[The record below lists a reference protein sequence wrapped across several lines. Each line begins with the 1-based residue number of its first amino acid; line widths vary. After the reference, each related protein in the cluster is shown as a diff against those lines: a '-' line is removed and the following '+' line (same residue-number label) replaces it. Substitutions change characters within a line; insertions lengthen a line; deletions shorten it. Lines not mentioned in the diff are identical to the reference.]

1 MRSPSS
7 LQGCDGV
14 FFKPSQSRISK
25 LKDQICL
32 QAVAAIVR
40 RIGFDEGRVGAVAR
54 ILTDAAVLPPGAPWT
69 SPDLSPQDVASLML
83 GAALDVPLRAVV
95 DAVRDYRALR
105 REGVPD
111 GAPFAI
117 SVATT
122 GEELDVLAEIAATGS
137 PEAKARA
144 AKTIIT
150 VVNSWPEVVPIDQID
165 TRRFNA
171 GAPSHWQASRHR
183 KSVEIN
189 AAALVDVINE
199 LFGDQ

>member
-1 MRSPSS
+1 
-7 LQGCDGV
+7 
-14 FFKPSQSRISK
+14 
-25 LKDQICL
+25 
-32 QAVAAIVR
+32 
-40 RIGFDEGRVGAVAR
+40 
-54 ILTDAAVLPPGAPWT
+54 
-69 SPDLSPQDVASLML
+69 ML

-150 VVNSWPEVVPIDQID
+150 VVNSWPEVVLIDQID
-165 TRRFNA
+165 TRRFSA
-171 GAPSHWQASRHR
+171 GALHWQASRHR

-199 LFGDQ
+199 LFGNQ